1 MEIMIGQLRELDSE
15 TADFARQLG
24 IRAVQLNTPSIDEE
38 KGYWTYE
45 SVVGLKQRCGTL
57 GLELVAL
64 ENTPPSFM
72 RSIKLGT
79 PGRDRQLELYCQT
92 IANVGR
98 AGIPFLG
105 FNFMPSGVWRTEL
118 EAEGRGGAKVSA
130 FDLSLIDRGNA
141 ARGPQGRTDGDNVA
155 ISEEELWAHFAAFLE
170 AALPAAEAAGV
181 RLALHPDDPP
191 VRSLGPT
198 ARLFYSVEN
207 LARAYD
213 MAKGSKA
220 FGFDLCL
227 GTVSEME
234 GGPLAVSEAIERF
247 GPLGAIC
254 YVHFRQVQG
263 TVPSFRECFLGE
275 GNYSPRAVID
285 LLRRCGFDGY
295 LLDDHVPHVAGD
307 TGWGHRARAH
317 AIGFMQGLLC
327 EPTASEDGMKSRA
340 APLPREG

>member
-15 TADFARQLG
+15 TATFARQLG
-24 IRAVQLNTPSIDEE
+24 IRAVQLNTPLIDEQR
-38 KGYWTYE
+38 GYWTYK
-45 SVVGLKQRCGTL
+45 SIAALKQHCRGL

-64 ENTPPSFM
+64 ENVPPSFM
-72 RSIKLGT
+72 HSITLGT
-79 PGRDRQLELYCQT
+79 PDRDRQLKLYRQT

-118 EAEGRGGAKVSA
+118 EADGRGGAKVTV
-130 FDLSLIDRGNA
+130 FDLSMIDRGNA
-141 ARGPQGRTDGDNVA
+141 ARGPQDGTDGGDVA
-155 ISEEELWAHFAAFLE
+155 ISEEELWANFDAFLE
-170 AALPAAEAAGV
+170 ATLPAAEAAGV

-191 VRSLGPT
+191 VPSLGPT
-198 ARLFYSVEN
+198 DRIFYSVEN
-207 LARAYD
+207 LARAYE

-227 GTVSEME
+227 GTVSSMK
-234 GGPLAVSEAIERF
+234 GGPLAVAEAIERF
-247 GPLGAIC
+247 APLGAIC

-275 GNYSPRAVID
+275 GNYSPRTAID
-285 LLRRCGFDGY
+285 LLRRCGFDGF

-307 TGWGHRARAH
+307 TAWGHRARAH

-327 EPTASEDGMKSRA
+327 EPTPSERAMESEA
-340 APLPREG
+340 APLLRD